1 MNILY
6 QRKCNSTY
14 KENIMAAYCQVNT
27 LLKVASN
34 IIQNNTEKVMIL
46 FTLHDQANIQNKT
59 IRCQVICEQDRK
71 CMYKCSIKARSPNHF
86 CRTKARRNTY
96 FERVSVA
103 LVTQRETRAML
114 YCHLSPVSLY
124 HSFHVIS

>member
-1 MNILY
+1 MHILCE
-6 QRKCNSTY
+6 RKCNSTY
-14 KENIMAAYCQVNT
+14 TENKMTAYCQVNT

-34 IIQNNTEKVMIL
+34 IIQNNTGKVMIL

-71 CMYKCSIKARSPNHF
+71 CMYKSSIKARSPNRF

-96 FERVSVA
+96 FESV
-103 LVTQRETRAML
+103 
-114 YCHLSPVSLY
+114 CSLSYPA
-124 HSFHVIS
+124 